1 MIPGARRLT
10 PPGPSPFLREGCRR
24 PKGPDTRP
32 AGPAT
37 HLGGPPASMLVVT
50 DRHRQVL
57 ALLALL
63 LASVAAFA
71 PSLGAGFTYDDFPVV
86 LGDPAVT
93 SPRLADTVAEGWH
106 ARPLRALTFR
116 LDRALFGEAPAGYHL
131 HSVLWHAA
139 CVLLLHRWLLR
150 LGAGAAGALL
160 GALLFAWHPVHVEA
174 VANVSNRKEPLCLA
188 FSLLSC
194 LAWARALGAR
204 GLRRGLWAGACAGGF
219 WAALLAKQVAVALPL
234 ALLAYEACCV
244 PRERRLLLA
253 RPRLLAAGAL
263 AGASLLAFEVARN
276 IDLNGLAASHTL
288 KGWSGELSI
297 QAVVLSSARAFW
309 RYAQLAVFPAGLC
322 PDHTLALSRFLA
334 EPATAL
340 AWLALAALV
349 AFALGLVRRA
359 PLAAFGLLWLL
370 VHWLPVSNLVPSSFL
385 VAERYLYVPSAGLS
399 VLVAWAVPALAA
411 ALPGPGA
418 RRAAAALAALVLVA
432 LGLTTARTAARWH
445 SEETLWAWALECN
458 PASYRA
464 HNEIGNQRKAAG
476 DLAAALDHY
485 SRAIELGF
493 TGAHYNRANTLAA
506 LGRFEEAIR
515 DYDLAVAF
523 APRMLQIQRNRADT
537 RLALGDAAGALADLE
552 HAVVRE
558 PGHAGTRVSRG
569 AALLGLGRLG
579 EAEAELERA
588 IALDPGLAAAHYNL
602 GLVRLRRGDAEAARA
617 SFGVA
622 LRLGL
627 EPARQ
632 ALALLDGRAPAP
644 PAAQPSSRSRRN
656 G

>member
-1 MIPGARRLT
+1 MP
-10 PPGPSPFLREGCRR
+10 
-24 PKGPDTRP
+24 
-32 AGPAT
+32 
-37 HLGGPPASMLVVT
+37 VVT

-93 SPRLADTVAEGWH
+93 SPRLADTFAEGWH
-106 ARPLRALTFR
+106 ARPLRALSFR

-194 LAWARALGAR
+194 LAWSRAVEAR
-204 GLRRGLWAGACAGGF
+204 GLRRGLWAGASAAGL

-234 ALLAYEACCV
+234 ALLAYETCCV

-253 RPRLLAAGAL
+253 RPRLLVAGAVV
-263 AGASLLAFEVARN
+263 GASLLAFEVARN
-276 IDLNGLAASHTL
+276 IDLTALAASHSL
-288 KGWSGELSI
+288 KGWSGELSV

-309 RYAQLAVFPAGLC
+309 RHAQMLVLPSGLC
-322 PDHTLALSRFLA
+322 PDHTLALSRSLV

-340 AWLALAALV
+340 AWLALAAL
-349 AFALGLVRRA
+349 AGLALALVRRA
-359 PLAAFGLLWLL
+359 PLAAFGLLWML
-370 VHWLPVSNLVPSSFL
+370 VHWLPVSNLVPSTFL

-399 VLVAWAVPALAA
+399 LLLAWAVPLVAG
-411 ALPGPGA
+411 ALPGQAA
-418 RRAAAALAALVLVA
+418 RRTATALAALA
-432 LGLTTARTAARWH
+432 LAALALTTARTAARWQG
-445 SEETLWAWALECN
+445 EETLWAWALECN

-464 HNEIGNQRKAAG
+464 HTELGNQRKAAG
-476 DLAAALDHY
+476 DLAGALEHY

-493 TGAHYNRANTLAA
+493 EGAFYNRANVFVA
-506 LGRFEEAIR
+506 LGRLEEAVR
-515 DYDLAVAF
+515 DYDRAVGF
-523 APRMLQIQRNRADT
+523 APDMVQIQRNRADA
-537 RLALGDAAGALADLE
+537 RLALGDAAGALEDLD
-552 HAVVRE
+552 HALARE
-558 PGHAGTRVSRG
+558 PEHAGTRLSRG
-569 AALLGLGRLG
+569 AALLALGRLA
-579 EAEAELERA
+579 EAEAELGRA
-588 IALDPGLAAAHYNL
+588 VALEPGLAAAHYNL
-602 GLVRLRRGDAEAARA
+602 GLVRLHRGDGDGARA
-617 SFGVA
+617 SLGVA

-627 EPARQ
+627 EPARR
-632 ALALLDGRAPAP
+632 ALELLGGGASGAP
-644 PAAQPSSRSRRN
+644 PSAQPSSRSRRN

>member
-1 MIPGARRLT
+1 MP
-10 PPGPSPFLREGCRR
+10 
-24 PKGPDTRP
+24 
-32 AGPAT
+32 
-37 HLGGPPASMLVVT
+37 VVT

-63 LASVAAFA
+63 LASLAAFA

-93 SPRLADTVAEGWH
+93 SPRLADTFAEGWH
-106 ARPLRALTFR
+106 ARPLRALTLR

-139 CVLLLHRWLLR
+139 CVLLLHRFLLR
-150 LGAGAAGALL
+150 LGAGPAGAFL

-194 LAWARALGAR
+194 LAWVRALEAR
-204 GLRRGLWAGACAGGF
+204 GLRRGLWAGASVAGL

-263 AGASLLAFEVARN
+263 AGAALLAFEVARTV
-276 IDLNGLAASHTL
+276 DLGALEASHSL

-297 QAVVLSSARAFW
+297 EAVVLSSARAFW
-309 RYAQLAVFPAGLC
+309 RHAQLLVLPIGQC
-322 PDHTLALSRFLA
+322 PDHTLALSRSLA

-340 AWLALAALV
+340 AWVALAALV
-349 AFALGLVRRA
+349 AFSLALTRRA
-359 PLAAFGLLWLL
+359 PLAAFGLLWML
-370 VHWLPVSNLVPSSFL
+370 VHWLPVSNLVPTAFL
-385 VAERYLYVPSAGLS
+385 VAERYLYVPSVGLS

-418 RRAAAALAALVLVA
+418 HRAAAALAALFLVA
-432 LGLTTARTAARWH
+432 LGLTTARTASRWH
-445 SEETLWAWALECN
+445 GGETLWAWALECN
-458 PASYRA
+458 PASHRA
-464 HNEIGNQRKAAG
+464 HTEIGNQRKAAG
-476 DLAAALDHY
+476 DLDAALAHY

-493 TGAHYNRANTLAA
+493 GGALYNRANTFVA
-506 LGRFEEAIR
+506 LGRFEEAVR
-515 DYDLAVAF
+515 DYDRAVAF
-523 APRMLQIQRNRADT
+523 APGMVQIQRNRADA
-537 RLALGDAAGALADLE
+537 RLALGDAAGALADLD
-552 HAVVRE
+552 HALARE
-558 PGHAGTRVSRG
+558 PEHAGTRLSRG
-569 AALLGLGRLG
+569 AALLTLGRLA

-588 IALDPGLAAAHYNL
+588 IALEPGLAAAHYNL
-602 GLVRLRRGDAEAARA
+602 GLARLRRGDREGARA
-617 SFGVA
+617 SLGVA
-622 LRLGL
+622 LGLGV
-627 EPARQ
+627 EAARQ
-632 ALALLDGRAPAP
+632 ALGLLDGQGAAAPA
-644 PAAQPSSRSRRN
+644 AAQPSSRSRRN